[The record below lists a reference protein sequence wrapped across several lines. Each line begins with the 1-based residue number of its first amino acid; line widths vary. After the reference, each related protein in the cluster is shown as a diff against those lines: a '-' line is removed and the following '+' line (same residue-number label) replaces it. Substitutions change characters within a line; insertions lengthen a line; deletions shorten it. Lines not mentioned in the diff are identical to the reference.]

1 MKLYVF
7 GSKRVGGV
15 RIATLSLF
23 NSLKTIG
30 YEVEYIFGFEAI
42 KLYFLNF
49 FKILG
54 GEKNNHYFI
63 TWGVYNFLPFPR
75 EKTLSFL
82 HGFPSY
88 NQQDFLRYILF
99 RFIIFLNKIRKIK
112 TVSISKYA
120 QSILQDIF
128 KLKTIMLRN
137 SVPLNYLR
145 DYIPQDFKK
154 DIDIIFIGRA
164 NKFKLPINILE
175 YLEVLANNGLNIY
188 VIGDGESKKN
198 YLKNNFKTRINFLNF
213 VSHEKV
219 LSFFKRSKYFISC
232 SNSEPFGLVFLE
244 AILYGCKTI
253 APRSGGLLEIYS
265 LFPEGLRDYFTFYDD
280 DKNAKEILFGL
291 NFSTSITIRKEIEL
305 ISKILENNFNPI
317 NHAQEVIKNLKEL
330 NP

>member
-15 RIATLSLF
+15 RVATLSLF
-23 NSLKTIG
+23 NSLKKIG
-30 YEVEYIFGFEAI
+30 YEVEYIFGFKAI

-49 FKILG
+49 LNFLRG
-54 GEKNNHYFI
+54 NKNNYFFI

-75 EKTLSFL
+75 KKTLSFL

-99 RFIIFLNKIRKIK
+99 RLIIFFNKLRKIK
-112 TVSISKYA
+112 TISISKYA

-128 KLKTIMLRN
+128 KLKTTMIRN

-145 DYIPQDFKK
+145 NYKPEDFKK

-164 NKFKLPINILE
+164 NKFKLPIYILE
-175 YLEVLANNGLNIY
+175 YLDILANNGLNIY
-188 VIGDGESKKN
+188 VIGDGESKKK
-198 YLKNNFKTRINFLNF
+198 YLKNKIKTRINFLNF
-213 VSHEKV
+213 VSHEKA
-219 LSFFKRSKYFISC
+219 LTFFKRSKYFISC

-244 AILYGCKTI
+244 AILHGCKTI
-253 APRSGGLLEIYS
+253 APRSGGLLEISS
-265 LFPEGLRDYFTFYDD
+265 LFPEGFRDYFTFYDD
-280 DKNAKEILFGL
+280 DKNAKEILLGL
-291 NFSTSITIRKEIEL
+291 NFSTSINTRKEIEL
-305 ISKILENNFNPI
+305 ISKILENKFNPI
-317 NHAQEVIKNLKEL
+317 NHAKEVIKNLKEL